1 MPRRKPESAQPAWT
15 PNQVVAGNLVRLRQ
29 RRGLTQAEV
38 ARLLTSVA
46 GKEWSEAMVAHAER
60 SVTGNRVREFT
71 ADDLVTLARA
81 FDVPVL
87 YFLTPPPK
95 GIFVHVP
102 GSRIDTITMLDAVL
116 GRPDNLSE
124 WETLLDEWNFAED
137 EELPFPLSQTR
148 RQQIRAVA
156 GEVAL
161 IRAHHLIRK
170 HFSGNLM
177 ELRDTLRSLAELVL
191 DVDKHEAL
199 AELDEDEQIRQIEA
213 MRADIAKGN
222 RIAEAGERFFEE
234 SVAEWEKSQHN
245 PAGGRANRKRSKS
258 DEGTEF

>member
-1 MPRRKPESAQPAWT
+1 MPRRRPETLPPTWT
-15 PNQVVAGNLVRLRQ
+15 PNQVVAGNLARLRQ

-46 GKEWSEAMVAHAER
+46 GNQWSEAMVAHAER

-102 GSRIDTITMLDAVL
+102 GSRIDTLTMLDAVL

-124 WETLLDEWNFAED
+124 WETLLDEWNFAPD
-137 EELPFPLSQTR
+137 EELPYPLSQRR
-148 RQQIRAVA
+148 RQQIRVVA
-156 GEVAL
+156 GEIAL
-161 IRAHHLIRK
+161 IRAHHIIRR
-170 HFSGNLM
+170 HFKGNLM
-177 ELRDTLRSLAELVL
+177 ELQNTLRSVADLVFEIE
-191 DVDKHEAL
+191 KHEVL
-199 AELDEDEQIRQIEA
+199 ADLDEDEQIRRIEA
-213 MRADIAKGN
+213 LRASIAKGD
-222 RIAEAGERFFEE
+222 RIADANEQFFEE
-234 SVAEWEKSQHN
+234 SVAESERRQ
-245 PAGGRANRKRSKS
+245 PGG
-258 DEGTEF
+258 T

>member
-1 MPRRKPESAQPAWT
+1 MTKRGTNSAQPTWT

-38 ARLLTSVA
+38 ARLLSAVA

-87 YFLTPPPK
+87 YFLTPAPT
-95 GIFVHVP
+95 GIFVYVP
-102 GSRIDTITMLDAVL
+102 GSRIDTLTMLEAVL

-124 WETLLDEWNFAED
+124 WETLLDEWSFAAD
-137 EELPFPLSQTR
+137 EELPFPLSQRR

-156 GEVAL
+156 GEIAL
-161 IRAHHLIRK
+161 IRAHHLVRK
-170 HFSGNLM
+170 HFKGNLM
-177 ELRDTLRSLAELVL
+177 ELQNTLRSVADLVL
-191 DVDKHEAL
+191 DVERHEAL
-199 AELDEDEQIRQIEA
+199 GELDEDEHMRRIEA

-222 RIAEAGERFFEE
+222 RIADANERFFEE
-234 SVAEWEKSQHN
+234 SVAAHEQAQQKL
-245 PAGGRANRKRSKS
+245 GKKK
-258 DEGTEF
+258 DEHL

>member
-1 MPRRKPESAQPAWT
+1 MPRRKPEAAQSTWT

-38 ARLLTSVA
+38 ARLLSSVA

-87 YFLTPPPK
+87 YFLTPSPT

-102 GSRIDTITMLDAVL
+102 GSRIDTMTMLEAVL
-116 GRPDNLSE
+116 GRLDNLSE
-124 WETLLDEWNFAED
+124 WESILDEWNFTAD
-137 EELPFPLSQTR
+137 EELPFPLSQQR
-148 RQQIRAVA
+148 REKLRAVA
-156 GEVAL
+156 GEIAL

-170 HFSGNLM
+170 HFKGSLE
-177 ELRDTLRSLAELVL
+177 ELQDTLRSLADLVF
-191 DVDKHEAL
+191 DVEKHEIL
-199 AELDEDEQIRQIEA
+199 ANLDEDEHIRRLEA
-213 MRADIAKGN
+213 MRANIAKGN
-222 RIAEAGERFFEE
+222 RIADANEKFFEE
-234 SVAEWEKSQHN
+234 SVAEWEQAQQK
-245 PAGGRANRKRSKS
+245 PAEGRGKQKRSEP
-258 DEGTEF
+258 DQGP

>member
-1 MPRRKPESAQPAWT
+1 MAKRKPETAEPTWT

-38 ARLLTSVA
+38 ARLLSSVA

-87 YFLTPPPK
+87 YFLTPPPR

-102 GSRIDTITMLDAVL
+102 GSRIDTITMLEAVL
-116 GRPDNLSE
+116 GRVDNLAE
-124 WETLLDEWNFAED
+124 WETLLDEWNFAKD
-137 EELPFPLSQTR
+137 EELPFPLSEKR
-148 RQQIRAVA
+148 RQQIHAMA
-156 GEVAL
+156 GEVAA

-170 HFSGNLM
+170 YFKGSLM
-177 ELRDTLRSLAELVL
+177 ELNHTLRSVADLVL
-191 DVDKHEAL
+191 AVERHEVL
-199 AELDEDEQIRQIEA
+199 AELDEEEQIRQIEA

-222 RIAEAGERFFEE
+222 RIAEAGEQFTQE
-234 SVAEWEKSQHN
+234 SVAAWEDAQ
-245 PAGGRANRKRSKS
+245 
-258 DEGTEF
+258 EGPVKNEGEGQ

>member
-1 MPRRKPESAQPAWT
+1 MPRRKPESLEPTWT

-29 RRGLTQAEV
+29 RRGLTQGEV
-38 ARLLTSVA
+38 ARLLSAVA
-46 GKEWSEAMVAHAER
+46 GKQWTEAMVAHAER

-87 YFLTPPPK
+87 YFLTPPPT

-102 GSRIDTITMLDAVL
+102 GSRIDTLTMLEAVL
-116 GRPDNLSE
+116 GRLDNLSE
-124 WETLLDEWNFAED
+124 WETLLNEWNFAPD
-137 EELPFPLSQTR
+137 EELPFPLSEQR
-148 RQQIRAVA
+148 RQKIRAVA

-170 HFSGNLM
+170 HFQGDLM
-177 ELRDTLRSLAELVL
+177 ELRATLQSLAELVF
-191 DVDKHEAL
+191 DIEKHEAL

-222 RIAEAGERFFEE
+222 RIAEANERFLED
-234 SVAEWEKSQHN
+234 SIVAHEQIRHKPVKKEDQS
-245 PAGGRANRKRSKS
+245 S
-258 DEGTEF
+258 

>member
-1 MPRRKPESAQPAWT
+1 MPRHKPEPAWTAWT
-15 PNQVVAGNLVRLRQ
+15 PNQVVAGNLNRLRT
-29 RRGLTQAEV
+29 RRGLTQGEV
-38 ARLLTSVA
+38 ARLFSAVA
-46 GKEWSEAMVAHAER
+46 GKEWTEAMVAHAER

-87 YFLTPPPK
+87 YFLTPPPT

-102 GSRIDTITMLDAVL
+102 GSRIDTLTMLEAVL

-124 WETLLDEWNFAED
+124 WETLLDEWSFTPH
-137 EELPFPLSQTR
+137 EELPFPLSEKR

-156 GEVAL
+156 GEIAL

-170 HFSGNLM
+170 HFKGNLE
-177 ELRDTLRSLAELVL
+177 ELQDTLRSLADLVF
-191 DVDKHEAL
+191 DVEKHEIL
-199 AELDEDEQIRQIEA
+199 ANLDEDEHIRRLEA

-222 RIAEAGERFFEE
+222 RIADANEQFFKENVAIRDRAEQKPAKKKEGE
-234 SVAEWEKSQHN
+234 
-245 PAGGRANRKRSKS
+245 P
-258 DEGTEF
+258 